1 MKKTALTLLLS
12 IVGASSAFAATG
24 DTSDG
29 RVTFSG
35 FVPGFV
41 SNGGFIVTGSGG
53 SINATD
59 FKGSLQV
66 EQSGKFTTLSPVRL
80 EGHLW
85 TDEDTDGTNETVGA
99 LQAADWVVTGVQV
112 LNVGF
117 EGIAD
122 TIYVKDDIGGT
133 EIQASSIGA
142 GSALASGVDT
152 LDISVRNE
160 TEVTDLATIAG
171 QDLQV
176 AVDILATSN

>member
-85 TDEDTDGTNETVGA
+85 TDETETVGA

-122 TIYVKDDIGGT
+122 TIYVKDDISGT

-160 TEVTDLATIAG
+160 TEVADLDTIAG

>member
-53 SINATD
+53 SINAND

-66 EQSGKFTTLSPVRL
+66 TRSGTFTTLSPVRL
-80 EGHLW
+80 EGRSW
-85 TDEDTDGTNETVGA
+85 TDVDGDGTNETVGN
-99 LQAADWVVTGVQV
+99 LQEADWVVVGVQV
-112 LNVGF
+112 LNTGF
-117 EGIAD
+117 DGIAD
-122 TIYVKDDIGGT
+122 SIYVKDEIGCT

-142 GSALASGVDT
+142 GTALASGADT
-152 LDISVRNE
+152 LNISVRNE
-160 TEVTDLATIAG
+160 TEVADIDTIAG
-171 QDLQV
+171 QDLQI
-176 AVDILATSN
+176 AVDIVATSN